1 MQHLKEFFQDIG
13 NSIRRAFR
21 QALAAARRAFGTA
34 NKEEDPERELFPEED
49 TLTRRVRPVHI
60 RDENGETRLFD
71 REEERA
77 LIEAA
82 DADERH
88 VENEPLF
95 TDRPRKRPFV
105 LSVLFTTIRFMA
117 VGIVLAGFA
126 GLGAGIGIAKAY
138 VETAPTLDR
147 AQLTKSDR
155 TSYLY
160 DMNGKLITT
169 IADVEYRDWV
179 DIDQIPE
186 LLQNAFISIEDVR
199 FYKHSGVDIKRLFSV
214 ALEVLGNNNA
224 AGGST
229 ITQQLIKNKIL
240 GSERTYKRKIQEAY
254 LALELEKEISKK
266 DILEAYLNDIHLG
279 ESNYGVKTAAKDYFG
294 KELDQ
299 LTVRECAMLAGLTQN
314 PYYYNPRKNKYK
326 RDPVYW
332 TYTNDRTDTVLG
344 RMYEAGLITLEQYR
358 EALSEDVNIIEVS
371 QQTQMYDM
379 PYFVEYAIRDVVT
392 HLLAQRG
399 LTDAD
404 RSAVENE
411 LRTGGYHIYTTVDPD
426 IQHTVQDTLSTWD
439 KYPGLADP
447 SKNVVVETNAD
458 GSVIET
464 VEPQASAVVFDYH
477 TGELRAVIGGRE
489 SPTIRKGF
497 NRAYQSYMEVGS
509 SIKPIAVYGPAL
521 DAGASPATVVA
532 NVPAEIQGWGGERGY
547 PAIGS
552 TKYIGPVTI
561 REGIVNSLNVVA
573 GRVLYD
579 LVWPEVSAEYLS
591 RLGANMSKINV
602 DGPGLA
608 LGTSGFTTIQM
619 AAAYGAIADGGEY
632 KEPLSFTRVVDS
644 NGNVILDANQIRDT
658 HRVFKPSTAYLLVD
672 MMTDAVQHGTGT
684 KAKISGMTVAGK
696 TGTNSDYAS
705 VYFAGMTPYYTAA
718 VWVGH
723 DNPVNVLKGKASGG
737 DYAAPLWQSFMAK
750 IHEGLPNKSIMDVS
764 PNELGLVKKTV
775 CSVSGKLA
783 TDACRQDT
791 DNPPVTDWFLE
802 EDVPTEFCDMH
813 AAVSICTESG
823 QIATS
828 NCPETTVVSGS
839 KVLIRPGTYYDL
851 LSDEELK
858 AAIPNAV
865 RTSLSVEEYQENL
878 YSSRDLCTLHST
890 AGQSLPQLRLQALEL
905 RQDILKCL
913 SEATLSPDDVHA
925 LTEQTEALRAAST
938 STSTQSIA
946 YAILQAQQELARV
959 QDGGSHDATSSPEDT
974 EGGA

>member
-1 MQHLKEFFQDIG
+1 MKHLQEFFQDIG
-13 NSIRRAFR
+13 NKIRRSFK
-21 QALAAARRAFGTA
+21 QALVAAHRAFGAADNRETPA
-34 NKEEDPERELFPEED
+34 ERELFPEED

-71 REEERA
+71 RDEERA
-77 LIEAA
+77 LIEAG
-82 DADERH
+82 DDERH

-95 TDRPRKRPFV
+95 TERPRKRPFV

-117 VGIVLAGFA
+117 IGVVLAGFA
-126 GLGAGIGIAKAY
+126 GLGAGIGVAKAY
-138 VETAPTLDR
+138 VDTAPTLDR

-179 DIDQIPE
+179 EIDQIPE

-199 FYKHSGVDIKRLFSV
+199 FYKHNGVDIKRLFSV

-240 GSERTYKRKIQEAY
+240 GTERTYKRKIQEAY

-294 KELDQ
+294 KDLDQ

-344 RMYEAGLITLEQYR
+344 RMYEAGFITLEQYR
-358 EALSEDVNIIEVS
+358 AALSEDVNIIEVS

-404 RSAVENE
+404 RSTVENE

-497 NRAYQSYMEVGS
+497 NRAYQSFMEVGS
-509 SIKPIAVYGPAL
+509 SIKPLAVYGPAL
-521 DAGASPATVVA
+521 DAGASPASVIA
-532 NVPAEIQGWGGERGY
+532 NLPVEIEGWGGERGY

-552 TKYIGPVTI
+552 TKYIGPITV
-561 REGIVNSLNVVA
+561 REGLVNSLNVVA
-573 GRVLYD
+573 ARTLYD
-579 LVWPEVSAEYLS
+579 IVWPEVSAEYLS
-591 RLGANMSKINV
+591 RLGANMSKVNV

-644 NGNVILDANQIRDT
+644 NGNVILDANQIRQT
-658 HRVFKPSTAYLLVD
+658 HQVFKPSTAYLLAD
-672 MMTDAVQHGTGT
+672 MLTDAVQRGTGT

-723 DNPVNVLKGKASGG
+723 DNPINVLKGKASGG
-737 DYAAPLWQSFMAK
+737 DYAAPLWQAFMSK

-783 TDACRQDT
+783 TDACQHDT
-791 DNPPVTDWFLE
+791 NNPPVTDWFLE

-828 NCPETTVVSGS
+828 NCPETTVVSS
-839 KVLIRPGTYYDL
+839 AKVLIRPGTYYDL

-865 RTSLSVEEYQENL
+865 RTSLSVEEYEESL
-878 YSSRDLCTLHST
+878 YSSKDLCALHSS
-890 AGQSLPQLRLQALEL
+890 AVQSLSQLRLQALEL
-905 RQDILKCL
+905 RQDILRYL
-913 SEATLSPDDVHA
+913 SEATLSPDDVHV
-925 LTEQTEALRAAST
+925 LTEETEALRAAST
-938 STSTQSIA
+938 SSSTQSIA
-946 YAILQAQQELARV
+946 YVILQAQQELSRV
-959 QDGGSHDATSSPEDT
+959 QGGGSPDATPAPEDT